1 MTEPVY
7 PPPPPSQI
15 PFEPQL
21 APKKGFHG
29 PETHIFMGIR
39 TKLAFLEQ
47 SLQASLAQSPRNG
60 LLVALVLGA
69 SLSIGA
75 SLGLELVFSFVGVA
89 GFATIF
95 PLFEEFFKG
104 LSIFLV
110 AWFMW
115 KTIPSRRYGAL
126 LGASAGFGFAIV
138 ENIIFNIQSAGS
150 GAPGDQVGAA
160 ILARWIG
167 LPFMHVVWSA
177 FVGIG
182 IFVLLAQRKVSG
194 TPGWIAVFIMLF
206 GWVNHMCWNALALVI
221 PLNVIIV
228 MVLDV
233 LIVFVPFGVILR
245 DFLGGHFSFFNFLE
259 SVQEPMLAS
268 VPPIAGQPS
277 HPPPPP
283 PPPT

>member
-7 PPPPPSQI
+7 PPPPPQV
-15 PFEPQL
+15 PLEPQP
-21 APKKGFHG
+21 APTKGFHG

-39 TKLAFLEQ
+39 TKLTFLEQ
-47 SLQASLAQSPRNG
+47 SIQPSLAQSTRNG
-60 LLVALVLGA
+60 LLVALILGA

-75 SLGLELVFSFVGVA
+75 SLGLELIFSFVGVA

-150 GAPGDQVGAA
+150 GAPGDQVAA
-160 ILARWIG
+160 SIVARWLG
-167 LPFMHVVWSA
+167 LPFMHVIWSA

-194 TPGWIAVFIMLF
+194 TPGWVAVFIMTF
-206 GWVNHMCWNALALVI
+206 GWVNHMCWNALALAI

-228 MVLDV
+228 ILLNV
-233 LIVFVPFGVILR
+233 LIIAVPFGFILR
-245 DFLGGHFSFFNFLE
+245 DILGGHFNFFNFLAP
-259 SVQEPMLAS
+259 VQEPMPAVALPMAG
-268 VPPIAGQPS
+268 PPFP
-277 HPPPPP
+277 PPPPP